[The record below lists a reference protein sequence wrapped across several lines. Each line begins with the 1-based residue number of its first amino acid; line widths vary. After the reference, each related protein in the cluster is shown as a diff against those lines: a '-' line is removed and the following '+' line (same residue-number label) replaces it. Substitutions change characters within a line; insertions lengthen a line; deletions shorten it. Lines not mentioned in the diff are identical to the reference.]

1 MLQIYHAPMTRSL
14 RVIWLCEELEVPY
27 EVIPVDF
34 SPEYRSTPEWRAL
47 NPTGKVPVMIDNGIT
62 MFESGAMVQHI
73 LNCYGNGRLEPKPR
87 TEAHAHFLQWC
98 WFGEST
104 LARPVGEIVNH
115 KREFPDEQ
123 AIPAIVT
130 EMADRVE
137 VSLHAVAGATA
148 DSTWLI
154 GEHFTAAD
162 VMVGYSLHLANLVT
176 PDRMPATLAPY
187 WQRLQARK
195 GYQKTIAV

>member
-14 RVIWLCEELEVPY
+14 RVIWLCEELALPY
-27 EVIPVDF
+27 EIIPVDF
-34 SPEYRSTPEWRAL
+34 SPEYRATAEWRAL
-47 NPTGKVPVMIDNGIT
+47 NPTGKVPVMVDNGIT

-73 LNCYGNGRLEPKPR
+73 LNCYGNGRLEPEPR

-104 LARPVGEIVNH
+104 LARPLGEIVNH
-115 KREFPDEQ
+115 KREFPNEQ
-123 AIPAIVT
+123 EIPAILA

-137 VSLHAVAGATA
+137 VSLQAVAGATA
-148 DSTWLI
+148 DSQWLI
-154 GEHFTAAD
+154 GDTFTAAD
-162 VMVGYSLHLANLVT
+162 VMVGYSLHLAHLLT
-176 PDRMPATLAPY
+176 PDRLPAELMPY
-187 WQRLQARK
+187 WQRLQARQ